1 MIKTNEERKMGGTGT
16 MGKGTV
22 VVIDDEK
29 DLIELVRYNLEKEGF
44 DVIGAMNGEAGLEI
58 ARQHRPNLILLDLML
73 PGMDGL
79 EVCRRIRN
87 DNSTVRIPIIIL
99 TAKADEPD
107 RIVGLELGAD
117 DYITKPFSPRELAAR
132 VKAVLRRAGDHHEPA
147 EVIRRGDLL
156 VDVARHEVSVKG
168 AKIALTATE
177 FRILQFL
184 AGRPGRVYSRNEIM
198 DAAIGHDSAVLDR
211 TIDVHVA
218 AIRKKLGKCGELIE
232 TLRGV
237 GYKFQWE
244 S

>member
-1 MIKTNEERKMGGTGT
+1 MVKINEERN

-79 EVCRRIRN
+79 EVCRRIRS

-132 VKAVLRRAGDHHEPA
+132 VKAVLRRAGDHQEPA

-156 VDVARHEVSVKG
+156 VDVARHEVSCKG
-168 AKIALTATE
+168 AKVSLTATE

-184 AGRPGRVYSRNEIM
+184 ASRPGRVYSRNEIM
-198 DAAIGHDSAVLDR
+198 DAAMGHDSAVLDR

-244 S
+244 T

>member
-1 MIKTNEERKMGGTGT
+1 MVKINEERT

-79 EVCRRIRN
+79 EVCRRIRS
-87 DNSTVRIPIIIL
+87 DNATVRIPVIIL

-132 VKAVLRRAGDHHEPA
+132 VKAVLRRAGDNHEPA
-147 EVIRRGDLL
+147 E
-156 VDVARHEVSVKG
+156 
-168 AKIALTATE
+168 
-177 FRILQFL
+177 
-184 AGRPGRVYSRNEIM
+184 
-198 DAAIGHDSAVLDR
+198 
-211 TIDVHVA
+211 
-218 AIRKKLGKCGELIE
+218 
-232 TLRGV
+232 
-237 GYKFQWE
+237 
-244 S
+244 